1 MLLWKGLRKMRSKKG
16 FTLVELLAVISV
28 LAIVMVIVIP
38 AVSNNS
44 KTAKEG
50 ILKTKLDLIVDQS
63 IIWGQDHINYFVN
76 ESAPLQECTT
86 SDDLVSCK
94 ISFDALAKEGYVKY
108 DDGEIISD
116 PTKRRDNLN
125 NEKIDIVY
133 DKKKNDVSATY
144 DSSHLFD

>member
-1 MLLWKGLRKMRSKKG
+1 MLFWKGLRKMRSKKG

-38 AVSNNS
+38 TVSNNS

>member
-1 MLLWKGLRKMRSKKG
+1 MLFWKGLRKMRNKKG

>member
-1 MLLWKGLRKMRSKKG
+1 MLFWKGLRKMRSKKG

-86 SDDLVSCK
+86 NDDLVSCK

-116 PTKRRDNLN
+116 PTKRIDNLN

>member
-1 MLLWKGLRKMRSKKG
+1 MLFWKGLRKMRSKKG

-86 SDDLVSCK
+86 SDGLVSCK

>member
-1 MLLWKGLRKMRSKKG
+1 MKMRSKKG

-38 AVSNNS
+38 TVSNNS

-133 DKKKNDVSATY
+133 DKKKNDVSDTY

>member
-1 MLLWKGLRKMRSKKG
+1 MLFWKGLRKMRSKKG
-16 FTLVELLAVISV
+16 FTLIELLAVISV

-44 KTAKEG
+44 KTAIEG

>member
-1 MLLWKGLRKMRSKKG
+1 MSKKG

-116 PTKRRDNLN
+116 PNKRRDNLN

>member
-1 MLLWKGLRKMRSKKG
+1 MLFWKGLRKMRSKKG

-94 ISFDALAKEGYVKY
+94 ISFDDLAKEGYVKY

>member
-1 MLLWKGLRKMRSKKG
+1 MKNKKG

-50 ILKTKLDLIVDQS
+50 ILRTKIDLIVDQS

>member
-1 MLLWKGLRKMRSKKG
+1 MLFWKGLRKMSSKKG

-28 LAIVMVIVIP
+28 LAIVMVLVIP

-50 ILKTKLDLIVDQS
+50 ILITKLDLIVDQS

>member
-1 MLLWKGLRKMRSKKG
+1 MLFWKGLRKMRSKKG

-108 DDGEIISD
+108 DYGEIISD

>member
-1 MLLWKGLRKMRSKKG
+1 MLFWKGLRKMKNKKG

-50 ILKTKLDLIVDQS
+50 ILRTKIDLIVDQS

>member
-1 MLLWKGLRKMRSKKG
+1 MLFWKGLRKMKNKKG

-28 LAIVMVIVIP
+28 LTIVMVIVIP

-50 ILKTKLDLIVDQS
+50 ILRTKIDLIVDQS